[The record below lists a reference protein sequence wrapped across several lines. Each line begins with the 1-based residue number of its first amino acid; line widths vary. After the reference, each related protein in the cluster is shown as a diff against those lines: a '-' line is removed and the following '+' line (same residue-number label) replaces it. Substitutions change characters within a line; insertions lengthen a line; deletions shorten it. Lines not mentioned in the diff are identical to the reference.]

1 MAIKGVVELGASS
14 VRYGAG
20 VAGEVGMDLAD
31 RGARRVLVF
40 ADPSLT
46 ELYPV
51 QAVRDSLERERIS
64 YRLFDRV
71 AIEPTDASFEEAIAA
86 ASSEPFDAF
95 VAVGG
100 GSTMDTAKAAN
111 LYSTHPAEFLE
122 YVVKPHGRASAP
134 PGALKPLVAI
144 PTTTGTGSETTSVAV
159 FDLVRARTKCVIGH
173 RYLKPAL
180 ALLDPL
186 VTRTLPPAVVAS
198 TGLDVFSHAIESLTA
213 VPYTERE
220 QPERPRDRP
229 AYQGSNPVA
238 DIWALESLRLA
249 RKYLLRAFADPGDIE
264 ARGSML
270 LASSFAGMGFG
281 SAGVHLP
288 HAMSYPVS
296 SRLKQYR
303 PEGYQVDHPLVP
315 HGISVILSTPSV
327 VRFAAPACPG
337 RVLAAAEALGVDIS
351 RASDQDAGK
360 LLADEVIRYMERLRI
375 PNGLQ
380 AIGYT
385 AGHIPELVEGTLP
398 QERIVKICPRSVS
411 RDSLATM
418 FEESMAIW

>member
-31 RGARRVLVF
+31 RGARRVLVL
-40 ADPSLT
+40 ADPNLT
-46 ELYPV
+46 GLYPV

-64 YRLFDRV
+64 YRLFDRI

-134 PGALKPLVAI
+134 PGPLKPLVAI

-186 VTRTLPPAVVAS
+186 VTRTLPPTVVAS

-220 QPERPRDRP
+220 QPDRPRDRP

-315 HGISVILSTPSV
+315 HGISVILSSPSV

-351 RASDQDAGK
+351 RASEEDAGK
-360 LLADEVIRYMERLRI
+360 LLADEVIRYMERLHI
-375 PNGLQ
+375 PNGLK

-398 QERIVKICPRSVS
+398 QERIVKICPRAVS
-411 RDSLATM
+411 PDSLAKM